1 MSERKMKWMVSGVLG
16 MAMLAA
22 ACGNAQKE
30 ATAAAIAAAQSA
42 ITAAQG
48 EAAKYAPDQLKAAQ
62 DAVQSAKDALAK
74 DDYEA
79 ALKGAQDAA
88 AKAKD
93 LAAAAAAKKD
103 ELMKGWNSLNASIPK
118 QMQEV
123 KAKLDAYS
131 HGAKMPAGMDK
142 IKLAD
147 AKTQYEQLKQGMADA
162 TASFNQGN
170 LADATNR
177 ASGLQ
182 DLLAK
187 LMEMLGI
194 KS

>member
-42 ITAAQG
+42 IMAAQG
-48 EAAKYAPDQLKAAQ
+48 EAAKYAPDQLKA
-62 DAVQSAKDALAK
+62 
-74 DDYEA
+74 
-79 ALKGAQDAA
+79 AQDAA